1 MGPAHNDGMPDL
13 LSDFNHSRFQP
24 GTHAG
29 FYESYFQRANHPTR
43 PLAFWIRYT
52 IFSPKGRPRDAIG
65 ELWAIWF
72 DGERGTH
79 TVAKSEFPVGQF
91 VFSRE
96 NLAARIGDALLEP
109 GGLQGSAESR
119 GHRIQWDLS
128 YAGDAPPLFLLP
140 PRLYAGGFPKAKTL
154 VGLPQ
159 ARYDGTLFVDG
170 VCMNVEGWIGSQ
182 NHNWGARHTDRYA
195 WGQVAG
201 FDNAPDSFLEVA
213 TGQLKIGPVWTP
225 RMTPLVLRHGG
236 EEYALRSLWQA
247 VGRARGSFGFSSAR
261 DCPPAAAGS
270 AAGAGRHA
278 DAAVWNFR
286 SRAPGIA
293 IEGSIRAPKQ
303 AFVGLRYYN
312 PPGGEKWCLN
322 SKLASCRL
330 TVRRDGQAPE
340 TLETQNRA
348 AFEILTDDLHHGIEI
363 RT

>member
-1 MGPAHNDGMPDL
+1 MSDL
-13 LSDFNHSRFQP
+13 AADFNHSRYAP
-24 GTHAG
+24 GTEAG

-52 IFSPKGRPRDAIG
+52 IFSPKGRPKDAIG
-65 ELWAIWF
+65 ELWAVWF
-72 DGERGTH
+72 DGERQVH

-96 NLAARIGDALLEP
+96 GLAAKIGEAILEP
-109 GGLQGSAESR
+109 GGLQGTAQSR

-128 YAGDAPPLFLLP
+128 FSGSAPPLFLLP
-140 PRLYAGGFPKAKTL
+140 PGLYARGLPKAKSL
-154 VGLPQ
+154 VGLPL
-159 ARYDGTLFVDG
+159 ARYDGTIFVDG
-170 VCMNVEGWIGSQ
+170 ARMDIESWTGSQ
-182 NHNWGARHTDRYA
+182 NHNWGVKHTDRYA

-213 TGQLKIGPVWTP
+213 TGQIKLGPVWTP
-225 RMTPLVLRHGG
+225 RLTPLVLRHEG

-247 VGRARGSFGFSSAR
+247 GARAQGRFGYF
-261 DCPPAAAGS
+261 
-270 AAGAGRHA
+270 H
-278 DAAVWNFR
+278 WNFA

-293 IEGSIRAPKQ
+293 IEGEVSAPQQ

-312 PPGGEKWCLN
+312 PPGAPNGVKWCLN

-330 TVRRDGQAPE
+330 RVRRNGLPE
-340 TLETQNRA
+340 QTLETQHRA
-348 AFEILTDDLHHGIEI
+348 AFEILTDDLAHGVEI